1 MATVLKSAGRRFRE
15 NENRIDKF
23 RLLTDVSRQGKGLEP
38 ENLNFDVRRLDP
50 GQYSAAYHFHHAAEE
65 MFMIISGSGT
75 LRTPEGLEVV
85 DAGDVVFFEKGET
98 GAHQLY
104 NHTDGPCV
112 YLDVRT
118 FFGSDVCEYPDSN
131 KVYIVPSGEIFDKT
145 ARLGYF
151 DWEEDIDDK
160 WKELG

>member
-85 DAGDVVFFEKGET
+85 DAGDVVFF
-98 GAHQLY
+98 
-104 NHTDGPCV
+104 
-112 YLDVRT
+112 
-118 FFGSDVCEYPDSN
+118 
-131 KVYIVPSGEIFDKT
+131 
-145 ARLGYF
+145 
-151 DWEEDIDDK
+151 
-160 WKELG
+160 